1 MAGLELPVYKHDS
14 ALISKQQN
22 LYSKEPCYPTPHQS
36 CSSRVILHA
45 ALPSSSQVGAR
56 KVAGENLSLPQ
67 L

>member
-1 MAGLELPVYKHDS
+1 MAGLELPICKHDS
-14 ALISKQQN
+14 ALMFKQQN
-22 LYSKEPCYPTPHQS
+22 FYSKEPCYPTPYLSYSS
-36 CSSRVILHA
+36 CVIPYV